1 MKATDIVEKFKKI
14 LLSETEEKVEE
25 IEVKEDVQLAE
36 EVIEEVKDE
45 ISDEIPVEEIEK
57 EDLYATKE
65 ELSKAIAEVKAMYD
79 QLMESMSDEKSPE
92 VPEELSSEEVSE
104 EGEVQLSSQESEVE
118 PIAHSPESNVE
129 KKQCSFIWSKQTS
142 NNNGQSIKQNI
153 IIKPKLK

>member
-1 MKATDIVEKFKKI
+1 MKATDIVDKFKKI
-14 LLSETEEKVEE
+14 LLSETEEVKE

-45 ISDEIPVEEIEK
+45 VSDEIPVEEIE
-57 EDLYATKE
+57 EENLYATKE

-79 QLMESMSDEKSPE
+79 QLMESMSDKKSPE

-104 EGEVQLSSQESEVE
+104 EGEVELSSQEPEVE

-129 KKQCSFIWSKQTS
+129 KNNIHLYGQNRPQTIMDRVLNKIS
-142 NNNGQSIKQNI
+142 
-153 IIKPKLK
+153 

>member
-1 MKATDIVEKFKKI
+1 MKATDIVDKFKKI
-14 LLSETEEKVEE
+14 LLSETEEVKE
-25 IEVKEDVQLAE
+25 IEVQEEVQLAEE

-45 ISDEIPVEEIEK
+45 VSDEIPVEEVEK

-92 VPEELSSEEVSE
+92 VPQELKSEEVSE
-104 EGEVQLSSQESEVE
+104 SEVELSSQESEVE

-129 KKQCSFIWSKQTS
+129 KNNVHLYGQNRPQTIMDKVLNKIS
-142 NNNGQSIKQNI
+142 
-153 IIKPKLK
+153 

>member
-1 MKATDIVEKFKKI
+1 MKATDIVDKFKKI
-14 LLSETEEKVEE
+14 LLSETEEVKE

-45 ISDEIPVEEIEK
+45 VSDEIPVEEIEEEK
-57 EDLYATKE
+57 LYATKE

-79 QLMESMSDEKSPE
+79 QLMESMSDKKSPE

-104 EGEVQLSSQESEVE
+104 EGEVELSSQEPEVE

-129 KKQCSFIWSKQTS
+129 KNNIHLYGQNRPQTIMDRVLNKIS
-142 NNNGQSIKQNI
+142 
-153 IIKPKLK
+153 

>member
-1 MKATDIVEKFKKI
+1 MKATDIVDKFKKI
-14 LLSETEEKVEE
+14 LLSETEEVKE

-45 ISDEIPVEEIEK
+45 VSDEIPVEEIEK

-92 VPEELSSEEVSE
+92 VPEELSEEVSE
-104 EGEVQLSSQESEVE
+104 KSEVELSSQESEVE

-129 KKQCSFIWSKQTS
+129 KNNIHLYGQKRPQTIMDRVLNKIS
-142 NNNGQSIKQNI
+142 
-153 IIKPKLK
+153 

>member
-1 MKATDIVEKFKKI
+1 MKATDIVDKFKKI

-25 IEVKEDVQLAE
+25 IEVQEEVQLAEE

-45 ISDEIPVEEIEK
+45 VSDEIPVEEVEK

-92 VPEELSSEEVSE
+92 VPQELKSEEVSE
-104 EGEVQLSSQESEVE
+104 SEVELSSQESEVE
-118 PIAHSPESNVE
+118 PIAHSPESDVE
-129 KKQCSFIWSKQTS
+129 KNNVHLYGQNRPQTIMDRVLNKIS
-142 NNNGQSIKQNI
+142 
-153 IIKPKLK
+153 

>member
-1 MKATDIVEKFKKI
+1 MKATDIVDKFKKI
-14 LLSETEEKVEE
+14 LLSETEEVKE
-25 IEVKEDVQLAE
+25 IEVQEEVQLAEE

-45 ISDEIPVEEIEK
+45 VSDEIPVEEVEK

-104 EGEVQLSSQESEVE
+104 ESEVELSSQESEVE

-129 KKQCSFIWSKQTS
+129 KNNVHLYGQNRPQTIMDKVLNKIS
-142 NNNGQSIKQNI
+142 
-153 IIKPKLK
+153 

>member
-1 MKATDIVEKFKKI
+1 MKATDIVDKFKKI

-45 ISDEIPVEEIEK
+45 VSDEIPVEEIEK

-79 QLMESMSDEKSPE
+79 QLMESMSDKKSPE
-92 VPEELSSEEVSE
+92 VPEELSEENSEKSEVE
-104 EGEVQLSSQESEVE
+104 LSSQEPEVE

-129 KKQCSFIWSKQTS
+129 KNNIHLYGQNRPQTIMDRVLNKIS
-142 NNNGQSIKQNI
+142 
-153 IIKPKLK
+153 

>member
-1 MKATDIVEKFKKI
+1 MKATDIVDKFKKI
-14 LLSETEEKVEE
+14 LLSETEEVKE
-25 IEVKEDVQLAE
+25 IEVQEEVQLAEE

-45 ISDEIPVEEIEK
+45 VSDEIPVEEVEK

-104 EGEVQLSSQESEVE
+104 ESEVELSSQESEVE

-129 KKQCSFIWSKQTS
+129 K
-142 NNNGQSIKQNI
+142 NNVHLYGQNRPQRIMDKVLNKIS
-153 IIKPKLK
+153 

>member
-14 LLSETEEKVEE
+14 LLSETEEVKE
-25 IEVKEDVQLAE
+25 IEVKEEVQLAEE
-36 EVIEEVKDE
+36 EVIEEVKDKV
-45 ISDEIPVEEIEK
+45 SDEIPVEEIEK

-104 EGEVQLSSQESEVE
+104 ESEVELSSQESEVE
-118 PIAHSPESNVE
+118 PIAHSPESDVE
-129 KKQCSFIWSKQTS
+129 KNNIHLYGQNRPQTIMDRVLNKIS
-142 NNNGQSIKQNI
+142 
-153 IIKPKLK
+153 

>member
-1 MKATDIVEKFKKI
+1 MKATDIVDKFKKI
-14 LLSETEEKVEE
+14 LLSETEEVKE

-45 ISDEIPVEEIEK
+45 VSDEIPVEEIEEEK
-57 EDLYATKE
+57 LYATKE

-79 QLMESMSDEKSPE
+79 QLMESMSDKKSPE

-104 EGEVQLSSQESEVE
+104 EGEVELSSQEPEVE

-129 KKQCSFIWSKQTS
+129 KNNVHLYGQNRPQTIMDRVLNKIS
-142 NNNGQSIKQNI
+142 
-153 IIKPKLK
+153 

>member
-1 MKATDIVEKFKKI
+1 MKATDIVDKFKKI

-45 ISDEIPVEEIEK
+45 VSDEIPVEEIEK

-92 VPEELSSEEVSE
+92 VPEELSEEVSE
-104 EGEVQLSSQESEVE
+104 KSEVELSSQESEVE

-129 KKQCSFIWSKQTS
+129 KNNIHLYGQKRPQTIMDRVLNKIS
-142 NNNGQSIKQNI
+142 
-153 IIKPKLK
+153 

>member
-1 MKATDIVEKFKKI
+1 MKATDIVDKFKKI
-14 LLSETEEKVEE
+14 LLSETEEVKE
-25 IEVKEDVQLAE
+25 IEVQEEVQLAEE

-45 ISDEIPVEEIEK
+45 VSDEIPVEEVEK

-65 ELSKAIAEVKAMYD
+65 ELSKAIAEMKAMYD

-104 EGEVQLSSQESEVE
+104 ESEVELSSQESEVE

-129 KKQCSFIWSKQTS
+129 KNNVHLYGQNRPQTIMDKVLNKIS
-142 NNNGQSIKQNI
+142 
-153 IIKPKLK
+153 